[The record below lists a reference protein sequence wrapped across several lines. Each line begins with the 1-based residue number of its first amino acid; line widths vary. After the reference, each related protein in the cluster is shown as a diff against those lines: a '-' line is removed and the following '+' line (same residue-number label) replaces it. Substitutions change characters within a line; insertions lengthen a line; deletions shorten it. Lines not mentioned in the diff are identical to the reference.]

1 MDEITGL
8 SPAIAIDQRALSH
21 NPRSTVGTLTEIYDY
36 LRVLYARLGEVFCPI
51 DGSRIHKLSPEEMV
65 NIIIDKAKELKE
77 PTVTILSPVVRGRK
91 GEYYQLLYDMLAL
104 GFGEA
109 RIDGEI
115 KNLHEKIALSRYKAH
130 TIEIVIDRVMIK
142 DQTRLFEAVESALR
156 QSKGLITAVF
166 KEKGKEP
173 TRLAEA
179 LAKRAELLLSANWTC
194 PKDNF
199 SFPEIEPRLFSFNSP
214 YGACPTCNYF
224 GKTDLFLDTICPD
237 CRGKRLKPEALSV
250 KIKGKNI
257 QELTAM
263 SILNAYE
270 FFIEYEG
277 NMRERDKK
285 IASNVVKEISDRLIF
300 LLEVGLDYL
309 TMDREAET
317 LSGGEAQRIRL
328 ASQIGS
334 KLSGTLYVL
343 DEPTIGL
350 HERDTDRLIKTLK
363 SLRGLGNTVIVV
375 EHDEETI
382 FASDFMVD
390 LGRKRANMAEKWWQ

>member
-1 MDEITGL
+1 M
-8 SPAIAIDQRALSH
+8 
-21 NPRSTVGTLTEIYDY
+21 
-36 LRVLYARLGEVFCPI
+36 
-51 DGSRIHKLSPEEMV
+51 
-65 NIIIDKAKELKE
+65 
-77 PTVTILSPVVRGRK
+77 
-91 GEYYQLLYDMLAL
+91 
-104 GFGEA
+104 
-109 RIDGEI
+109 
-115 KNLHEKIALSRYKAH
+115 
-130 TIEIVIDRVMIK
+130 
-142 DQTRLFEAVESALR
+142 
-156 QSKGLITAVF
+156 ITAVF

-277 NMRERDKK
+277 NMRERQKNCQQCRQRNFGQAHFFVGSGFGLLDDGQGSGNSFRRRSPENK
-285 IASNVVKEISDRLIF
+285 AGFANRLKAF
-300 LLEVGLDYL
+300 RNALC
-309 TMDREAET
+309 
-317 LSGGEAQRIRL
+317 
-328 ASQIGS
+328 
-334 KLSGTLYVL
+334 
-343 DEPTIGL
+343 
-350 HERDTDRLIKTLK
+350 
-363 SLRGLGNTVIVV
+363 
-375 EHDEETI
+375 
-382 FASDFMVD
+382 
-390 LGRKRANMAEKWWQ
+390 LGRAYHWLARKRHRPADKNLKVFEGARQYRYRGGA